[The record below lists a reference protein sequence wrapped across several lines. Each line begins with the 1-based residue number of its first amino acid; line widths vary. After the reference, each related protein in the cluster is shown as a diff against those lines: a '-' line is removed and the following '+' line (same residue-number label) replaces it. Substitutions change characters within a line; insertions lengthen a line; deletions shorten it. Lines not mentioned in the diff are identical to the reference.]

1 MKIGC
6 EITQL
11 DQSFQIR
18 DSSGVAVRTEVIHN
32 RIQADFDRQGEL
44 YRVATTLWR

>member
-1 MKIGC
+1 MKTGY
-6 EITQL
+6 EIIQQ

-18 DSSGVAVRTEVIHN
+18 DRSGVAVRAEVIHN
-32 RIQADFDRQGEL
+32 LIQADFDRQGEL